1 MTSPPVDERGAWG
14 NQVEFFL
21 SCVGYAVGLGNIWRF
36 PYLCFRNG
44 GGAFLIPY
52 VLMLALV
59 GLPVFFLEL
68 AFGQFASLGPIS
80 IWRVNPLFKG
90 IGYAS
95 VCVSTMVAIYYNV
108 VIAYALYYLMVS
120 LVSFD
125 NNVPWAT
132 CGNSW
137 NSDYCI
143 NNLTL
148 IEDSMNATQ
157 KLNIQLGRMNVSC
170 VENTITN
177 YGLPYENLTYNFVKK
192 NLTECSYESLYK
204 TSSEEYFTNFVL
216 RLNEVDNI
224 GGIGEISPKLTV
236 TLLIAWIFIFFS
248 LMKGVKSSGKVI
260 YFTATF
266 PYLVLVILLVR
277 GLTLEGYKKGIEFY
291 IIPKWEQLANPR
303 PWIDA
308 ASQIFYSLGPAFGS
322 LITMSSYNKFK
333 NNCYRDA
340 ILVATINCGTSV
352 FAGFVIFSVLGF
364 MAHITGRDVQDVA
377 TSGPGLVFI
386 AYPEGIARMPFPPI
400 WAFLFFFML
409 LLLGMSS
416 QFGMVEGVIS
426 ALSDEFPGVLRRY
439 KTYWVF
445 FVCMTLF
452 LLGLTNVTQG
462 GIWVLTLMNDYSGSY
477 GILFIAFCELVAL
490 MWSYGL
496 TNFCD
501 DVEMMLGFRP
511 NIFWKATW
519 TVISPLIVLAIMVAS
534 VVKFVPSAYGDYVF
548 EDWAQGVGWVLVAIP
563 VLCIIVVAIIQLV
576 RYGGFKAATTPLDS
590 WGPAEEENR
599 TGRYS
604 SAFKRANRDFHVA
617 DNNGYVSEEHL
628 PEEKNGHPPVEMTEI
643 TMDEKI
649 SETFIIHPHL
659 DLKCWYWRSN
669 DIADVPNLT

>member
-1 MTSPPVDERGAWG
+1 MSCISVCLRMLQDVERGAWG
-14 NQVEFFL
+14 NQIQFFL

-52 VLMLALV
+52 VLMLAFV

-68 AFGQFASLGPIS
+68 AFGQFASLGPLS

-108 VIAYALYYLMVS
+108 VIAYALYYLLVS

-125 NNVPWAT
+125 SDVPWAS
-132 CGNSW
+132 CGNPW

-143 NNLTL
+143 TNLTL
-148 IEDSMNATQ
+148 IEDGMNDTE
-157 KLNIQLGRMNVSC
+157 KLSIQLERMNVSC
-170 VENTITN
+170 IQETIPN
-177 YGLPYENLTYNFVKK
+177 YGLPYENLTYEFTKK
-192 NLTECSYESLYK
+192 NLTDCSYESLYK

-216 RLNEVDNI
+216 RLNDVHDI
-224 GGIGEISPKLTV
+224 GGVGEISPKLTV

-266 PYLVLVILLVR
+266 PYLVLVTLLIR
-277 GLTLEGYKKGIEFY
+277 GVTLEGYKKGIEFY
-291 IIPKWEQLANPR
+291 IIPKWEELANPR

-322 LITMSSYNKFK
+322 LITMASYNKFK

-340 ILVATINCGTSV
+340 ILVAIINCGTSI

-364 MAHITGRDVQDVA
+364 MAHLTGKEVKDVA
-377 TSGPGLVFI
+377 TTGPGLVFI

-426 ALSDEFPGVLRRY
+426 ALSDEFPGVLRKY
-439 KTYWVF
+439 KTYWVL
-445 FVCMTLF
+445 FVCMALF

-462 GIWVLTLMNDYSGSY
+462 GILVLTLMNDYSGSY
-477 GILFIAFCELVAL
+477 GILFIAFCELAAL

-511 NIFWKATW
+511 NIFWRATW
-519 TVISPLIVLAIMVAS
+519 AVISPLIILAILVAS

-548 EDWAQGVGWVLVAIP
+548 EDWAQGIGWVMVGLPIALI
-563 VLCIIVVAIIQLV
+563 LVVAVIQLI
-576 RYGGFKAATTPLDS
+576 RYGGFKEATTPLHS

-604 SAFKRANRDFHVA
+604 EAYKRANEEYHGA
-617 DNNGYVSEEHL
+617 ENNGYV
-628 PEEKNGHPPVEMTEI
+628 PEDHMSMKEKNGIPQVEMTEI
-643 TMDEKI
+643 TMDDR
-649 SETFIIHPHL
+649 L
-659 DLKCWYWRSN
+659 
-669 DIADVPNLT
+669 